1 MCVFACERLRL
12 QHSSYLIKLFWICL
26 DAVRLYEE
34 HKLQHSLWIIM
45 KHNTLSL
52 ALTFGNNH
60 SNFIIECTK
69 ICFYWTCL
77 CALKSLS
84 LYPMLTLYFTFTVCA
99 GRNSFKL
106 FSHWIKHGN
115 PIVIYAS
122 KRGCVVISIPVFIV
136 FGMWKL
142 QMENWLLQC
151 WGCLCT
157 FWIRPLI
164 DI

>member
-12 QHSSYLIKLFWICL
+12 QHVYSIWLNYSEF
-26 DAVRLYEE
+26 VSMPYEE

-77 CALKSLS
+77 CAPKSLS
-84 LYPMLTLYFTFTVCA
+84 LSHAHSIFHFYCL
-99 GRNSFKL
+99 RWQNSFKL

-115 PIVIYAS
+115 PIVIYAR
-122 KRGCVVISIPVFIV
+122 KRECVITRIPVFIV
-136 FGMWKL
+136 FGMWSFHK
-142 QMENWLLQC
+142 WKIGFC
-151 WGCLCT
+151 SVWGCLGS

>member
-12 QHSSYLIKLFWICL
+12 QHVYSIWLNYSEF
-26 DAVRLYEE
+26 VSMPYEE

-60 SNFIIECTK
+60 SNFIIEWTK

-77 CALKSLS
+77 CALKSFS

-99 GRNSFKL
+99 GRIASNYSLTELNTETQLLFMRGRENALLLGSQCLLFLVCGVFTNGKL
-106 FSHWIKHGN
+106 AF
-115 PIVIYAS
+115 A
-122 KRGCVVISIPVFIV
+122 V
-136 FGMWKL
+136 FGAVWAHF
-142 QMENWLLQC
+142 EFDHW
-151 WGCLCT
+151 
-157 FWIRPLI
+157 
-164 DI
+164 

>member
-12 QHSSYLIKLFWICL
+12 QHLFYLIKLFWICL
-26 DAVRLYEE
+26 DAIRLYEE

-84 LYPMLTLYFTFTVCA
+84 LSIPCSLYISLLLSALAEIASNYSLTELNTETQLLFMRAREDALLLVSQCLLFLVCENSKWKIGFCSVGDVCA
-99 GRNSFKL
+99 HFE
-106 FSHWIKHGN
+106 FDHW
-115 PIVIYAS
+115 
-122 KRGCVVISIPVFIV
+122 
-136 FGMWKL
+136 
-142 QMENWLLQC
+142 
-151 WGCLCT
+151 
-157 FWIRPLI
+157 
-164 DI
+164 